1 MPRLS
6 AYLIVKNEEYI
17 LPNCLGALKGLADEL
32 VVVDDGSTDRTTS
45 VALEYGAKVFG
56 RALDGFGK
64 QKQFALE
71 HCTGDWV
78 LSVDADEDI
87 SVDLK
92 REIAAIV

>member
-56 RALDGFGK
+56 RALAGFGK
-64 QKQFALE
+64 KKKFALE
-71 HCTGDWV
+71 HCPGAWV
-78 LSVDADEDI
+78 LSVDAGEDI
-87 SVDLK
+87 SAAVK
-92 REIAAIV
+92 REVAAIV